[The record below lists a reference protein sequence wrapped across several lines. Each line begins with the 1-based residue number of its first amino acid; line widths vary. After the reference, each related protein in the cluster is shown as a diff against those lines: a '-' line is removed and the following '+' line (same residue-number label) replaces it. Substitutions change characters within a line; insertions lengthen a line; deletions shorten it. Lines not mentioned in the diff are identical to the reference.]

1 MTSLI
6 NYASCTPL
14 LISSDNCRFGLHLPH
29 GALCL
34 MHLGAGLCC
43 QPDDPLSSGGS
54 HGRVWGGG
62 TVLEHPQRLDTPLTE
77 DPDMNW
83 TLPVQFSVPL
93 ELERAVR
100 AGPQPESPAGGGLR
114 PRATREWYPSL
125 RARRRGGWD
134 WLLSTGWWASG
145 LWRAKTFSPAA
156 PSPLRPDN
164 AQGPQCP
171 SGPTTSHSASAPHQA
186 SPHPVDPARLA
197 TSVQEEQH
205 PQPQRMG

>member
-1 MTSLI
+1 MTGLI
-6 NYASCTPL
+6 NYASRTPPPV
-14 LISSDNCRFGLHLPH
+14 SSDNCRFGLHLPH

-34 MHLGAGLCC
+34 VLLGAGLCC
-43 QPDDPLSSGGS
+43 HPGDPLSSGRS

-62 TVLEHPQRLDTPLTE
+62 TVPEHLQRLDTPLTE

-83 TLPVQFSVPL
+83 NLPVWFLVPL
-93 ELERAVR
+93 ELESAVR

-114 PRATREWYPSL
+114 PQATREWYPSL

-134 WLLSTGWWASG
+134 WLLSTGWASG
-145 LWRAKTFSPAA
+145 LWRAKTCSPEA
-156 PSPLRPDN
+156 PSSLRPDT

-171 SGPTTSHSASAPHQA
+171 AGPTTSHSESALHQA
-186 SPHPVDPARLA
+186 SPHPVDPARPA
-197 TSVQEEQH
+197 TSVQEEQY

>member
-1 MTSLI
+1 MTGLI
-6 NYASCTPL
+6 NYASRTPPPV
-14 LISSDNCRFGLHLPH
+14 SSDNCRFGLHLSH

-93 ELERAVR
+93 ELESAVR

-134 WLLSTGWWASG
+134 WLLSTGWCSC
-145 LWRAKTFSPAA
+145 LIRTCQPVEQCLFSRANSI
-156 PSPLRPDN
+156 S
-164 AQGPQCP
+164 Q
-171 SGPTTSHSASAPHQA
+171 
-186 SPHPVDPARLA
+186 PVDLLLHNR
-197 TSVQEEQH
+197 SK
-205 PQPQRMG
+205 RY